1 MEWQLQLV
9 ALYCTVSDNHST
21 IESTTQ
27 RQSNNFRP
35 KFTDEECITVYLWGI
50 IKRRFELKA
59 IYDYTKDHLSEWF
72 PELPSYQAFCYR
84 LNRLTPAFQSL
95 AGIWMDKIS
104 AMTGTEMTYVVDSC
118 PIILAKQRR
127 SSCAKIAPELC
138 DKGYNSSRDEY
149 YYGVKLHTFAARYTG
164 TLPKACAMMISRA
177 SDHDLPVARQIMDD
191 CSPFRCV
198 SSMRTKPILTRIGRL
213 LSTEITPSKSLPHE
227 NTRKMISCAA
237 VTLFLH
243 L

>member
-1 MEWQLQLV
+1 MKWQLQLV

-35 KFTDEECITVYLWGI
+35 QFSDEECITVYLWGI
-50 IKRRFELKA
+50 MKRRFELRA

-72 PELPSYQAFCYR
+72 PKLPSYQAFCYR
-84 LNRLTPAFQSL
+84 LNRLAPAFQSL
-95 AGIWMDKIS
+95 AGLWMDRIS

-138 DKGYNSSRDEY
+138 DKGYNSRP
-149 YYGVKLHTFAARYTG
+149 H
-164 TLPKACAMMISRA
+164 
-177 SDHDLPVARQIMDD
+177 
-191 CSPFRCV
+191 
-198 SSMRTKPILTRIGRL
+198 
-213 LSTEITPSKSLPHE
+213 KSF
-227 NTRKMISCAA
+227 C
-237 VTLFLH
+237 F
-243 L
+243 